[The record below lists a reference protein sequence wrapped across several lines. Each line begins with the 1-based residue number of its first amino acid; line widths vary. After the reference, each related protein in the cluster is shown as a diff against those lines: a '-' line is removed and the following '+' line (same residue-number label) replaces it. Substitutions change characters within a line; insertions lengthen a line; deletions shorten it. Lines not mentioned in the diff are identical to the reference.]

1 MKSFRSPARRLGFKR
16 SNAQGFTLLELIT
29 VVVILGSLAAVAMP
43 KFMDLKGSAQVAVFQ
58 GGLADARSKMLS
70 VYGMA
75 ALLGPGGT
83 RTSHGCTSSLDA
95 NGNGTIC
102 LQNLPVHTVAY
113 NMSCHTGMGQATMFK
128 GPYTAGQ
135 NATTTYH
142 TLGDTAGGANYWTH
156 TASGCTFTCT
166 AGNGL
171 NQMSQIT
178 VTSSTCL

>member
-1 MKSFRSPARRLGFKR
+1 MHKLRSSPGRRGFKR
-16 SNAQGFTLLELIT
+16 SNVQGFTLLELIT

-43 KFMDLKGSAQVAVFQ
+43 KFIDLKGSAQVAAFH
-58 GGLADARSKMLS
+58 GGLADARSKMFL

-83 RTSHGCTSSLDA
+83 KTSSGCTSSLDA

-102 LQNLPVHTVAY
+102 LQDLAVHTVAF

-135 NATTTYH
+135 NSTTTYH
-142 TLGDTAGGANYWTH
+142 TQGDTAGGSNWWTH

-171 NQMSQIT
+171 NQMSSIT
-178 VTSSTCL
+178 VTSSACQ

>member
-1 MKSFRSPARRLGFKR
+1 MKTFRSVARQRGFTR

-43 KFMDLKGSAQVAVFQ
+43 KFMDLRGNAQVAAFH
-58 GGLADARSKMLS
+58 GGLADARSKIFL

-83 RTSHGCTSSLDA
+83 KTANGCTSSLDA

-102 LQNLPVHTVAY
+102 LQDLPVHTVAY
-113 NMSCHTGMGQATMFK
+113 NMSCYTGMGQATVFQ

-135 NATTTYH
+135 NSNVAYH
-142 TLGDTAGGANYWTH
+142 AAGNTAGGTNYWTH
-156 TASGCTFTCT
+156 TASSCTFTCVT
-166 AGNGL
+166 GNGL
-171 NQMSQIT
+171 NQMTKIT
-178 VTSSTCL
+178 VTTAACQ

>member
-1 MKSFRSPARRLGFKR
+1 MKSFRSPARRRGFKR

-43 KFMDLKGSAQVAVFQ
+43 KFMDLKGSANVAAFQ
-58 GGLADARSKMLS
+58 GGLADARSKIIL

-83 RTSHGCTSSLDA
+83 KTSSGCTSSLDA

-102 LQNLPVHTVAY
+102 LQDLPVHTVAF
-113 NMSCHTGMGQATMFK
+113 NMSCSTGLSQGTMFK
-128 GPYTAGQ
+128 GPGASGQ
-135 NATTTYH
+135 NATVVNQAA
-142 TLGDTAGGANYWTH
+142 GDVAGGSNQWTH
-156 TASGCTFTCT
+156 TASSCTFTCT

-171 NQMSQIT
+171 NQMSKIT
-178 VTSSTCL
+178 VNSASCL